1 MYEVKGHWR
10 TAAMAATVVLVA
22 SGVTGALPT
31 ALPGQF
37 APNAAAQT
45 TGISPTEYLT
55 NTWTSDP
62 PTYEGNL
69 SDSTNCIVKWQ
80 TQAVYSSQLGPL
92 SGGLSPSI
100 RGFLQDVMYGDYP
113 TGKLQ
118 LQHFPSGKNVAWRL
132 PIAVDQQIKGAT
144 LVIDFDDPDYDKTW
158 ADTMTAAKV
167 SQNPGWWDAPG
178 VNPAY
183 PEGRT
188 WFQRFTGISGYVPLS
203 DKPLPVR
210 VDAAARK
217 IYVDLGDM
225 PAKSSTVLSF
235 SAVPA
240 NGLTAGATNNPLS
253 YGLRATL
260 DGSSI
265 NSCYN
270 PSYAS
275 QNVVVGS
282 SGNQFPAP
290 TDPTRPLPAGTTFA
304 IAPGYQPPAGWSIAV
319 DPATGAMTVTP
330 GPDAVPGQAVN
341 VPVLVTYRDGTTD
354 TAIAPLVVQDNE
366 AGLNTPG
373 YEAGNVKP
381 GESLTLQ
388 QTADTD
394 LPPGTR
400 FSVPSDFTPPAGWT
414 YSIDPATGAV
424 NVQAP
429 PGAQPGDRID
439 VPVTVT
445 YPDGTTDNAMAS
457 IVVIPNDAQANSP
470 AYDQATTKPG
480 VAVDISQVGDTSMPD
495 GTQYT
500 LDGYTPPTGWS
511 VTIDSQTGAL
521 TVTPPADANPGDS
534 IAVPVV
540 IKYPDGST
548 QTVTAPVV
556 VTANDAQLNSPGY
569 SPGETRPGQ
578 QITLPQDRDTEMP
591 AGTTYAIRDGFVI
604 PDGWTVSVDV
614 STGAVTATPP
624 ADANPGDVLSLPVV
638 ATYPDGST
646 DTALAAVTVIA
657 NQAQLN
663 APGYDATT
671 TRPGTTLTLTQTRET
686 TLPDG
691 TTFAVDPAWSA
702 PAGWTVT
709 VAPNGDV
716 TYVVPPD
723 AQPGDSAS
731 VPVVVTYPDGSVD
744 RTFATVSVIA
754 SDAMNH
760 SPGYDPATTTPG
772 VPVSVA
778 QSRDPNMPAD
788 ASFAID
794 PNWTPPAG
802 WTVTLDTSPGA
813 VPGTVIVTPP
823 ADAQPGQA
831 ISVPVVV
838 TYGDGS
844 VDNTFVGVT
853 VTPND
858 TQAHSPGYLP
868 GSTTAGVPVTIEQ
881 TLDGNMPAGTT
892 YAIDPASI
900 PAGWTATVDGNGAV
914 TATPPAG
921 ANPGDSTTFT
931 VNVRYPDGT
940 TDAPTVTVLVNAN
953 ASQQTDLHY
962 DSQVTKPAE
971 PVTVDAHIAP
981 STPPGTT
988 FVIDPGYTP
997 PAGWTATIDPA
1008 TGAVTVTPPA
1018 GAQPNDTISVPVTAT
1033 YADGSTDSA
1042 TAIVV
1047 VIPSDAQITTVTYN
1061 PATTKPGVLVTL
1073 DPVLNSPLPAGTTVA
1088 VGDVPAGWTVTVD
1101 GNGVVSATPPADA
1114 QPGEIAVI
1122 PVVYTY
1128 PDGSTETAYAP
1139 VTVEAADSFTNA
1151 PGYEQASTSPGTAV
1165 TVPQTLDENL
1175 PPGTT
1180 FGPGSGG
1187 QIPAGWDV
1195 QIDPSGAVTV
1205 TPPKDAK
1212 AGDTALIP
1220 VLVTYPD
1227 GSTDTATVP
1236 VVVTEQPVAVHSPGY
1251 NSTTVAP
1258 GGTVTVDQ
1266 TQDPGVPSGTTYAMD
1281 QSAIPAGWTVSIDS
1295 ATGQITATSPA
1306 TALAGEA
1313 ISVPVT
1319 LTYPNG
1325 TTQTVYAAV
1334 TVKSVEERKYNPHY
1348 DAGSTPPGVET
1359 TVPLTGDTLP
1369 GGTSFTQ
1376 DPRYVPP
1383 AGWAI
1388 SVDPTTG
1395 AVSVTPPDTALAGD
1409 SVSVPV
1415 IVTYP
1420 DGSQEVI
1427 DAVVTVENTQARTFD
1442 PSYAHTEVQLG
1453 IPKTVSQ
1460 SGDTLPDGTAY
1471 AIDPTWTVPAGWDV
1485 SIDPATGAVTATATD
1500 DTYAGTSIA
1509 VPVVITYPD
1518 RTVDRTT
1525 ATFTLLTTDA
1535 RAYAPG
1541 YEPATTQP
1549 GTPVPVP
1556 QTGDVPLPDGT
1567 RYRIADGYTPPA
1579 GWTATVDA
1587 ATGVVTVT
1595 PPADAPNGAA
1605 ITVPIVVSYPD
1616 QSLDDTQVSVTVTVL
1631 DNVAYTPNYNLVS
1644 TKPGTTVTSPQL
1656 ASDLPSGTTF
1666 AITDGFQVPAGWTIT
1681 VDEAT
1686 GEVTFVVPPDAA
1698 PTTVVAVPITV
1709 RYPDGTTGAATAQVK
1724 VEQSNPG
1731 DTIVDRGTIEP
1742 GQTIVLDPQDPNLYP
1757 PGTVFRFPDGW
1768 TPPAG
1773 WEVSFDQDKR
1783 QLTITAP
1790 PTAQPG
1796 DVIAIPMYITAP
1808 DGREFNRTVLVTVV
1822 EPKPVTTDADRHN
1835 PAYPTATTKPGQQ
1848 VTVEQNGDTLPAGT
1862 TCSIVYQPQ
1871 GWEVTLGAN
1880 CEVIATPPAGVALGT
1895 YAVQVRFTYPDG
1907 SEDTTFADITV
1918 ADDTPAESDAQK
1930 YNPGY
1935 TEVTGAPGE
1944 TVSVPQTGDT
1954 VPAGTTCTLGT
1965 PPAGWTVT
1973 IGADCTL
1980 QVTVPNDAADGTY
1993 DIPVQFTYP
2002 DGTSETVNAKVTV
2015 GEPSGGGSIGEL
2027 DLGSLGGD
2035 GEGSLGGSTGG
2046 SSGEGGSGSLGS
2058 LGSLGSTGGS
2068 STGSLLGLGSLA
2080 LGGLAIGGLVWA
2092 VNNHLIM
2099 LPPGFVLP
2107 PFLAPF
2113 FPGLVEQ
2120 PPLPPAPPA
2129 PGPDVDNGRG

>member
-1 MYEVKGHWR
+1 MAGGGRKGGLTYPYKGLKLPPIHSALWRREFRKFLGEVMYEVKGHWR

-265 NSCYN
+265 YSCYN

-556 VTANDAQLNSPGY
+556 VTANDAQLNS
-569 SPGETRPGQ
+569 
-578 QITLPQDRDTEMP
+578 
-591 AGTTYAIRDGFVI
+591 
-604 PDGWTVSVDV
+604 
-614 STGAVTATPP
+614 
-624 ADANPGDVLSLPVV
+624 
-638 ATYPDGST
+638 
-646 DTALAAVTVIA
+646 
-657 NQAQLN
+657 
-663 APGYDATT
+663 
-671 TRPGTTLTLTQTRET
+671 
-686 TLPDG
+686 
-691 TTFAVDPAWSA
+691 
-702 PAGWTVT
+702 
-709 VAPNGDV
+709 
-716 TYVVPPD
+716 
-723 AQPGDSAS
+723 
-731 VPVVVTYPDGSVD
+731 
-744 RTFATVSVIA
+744 
-754 SDAMNH
+754 
-760 SPGYDPATTTPG
+760 
-772 VPVSVA
+772 
-778 QSRDPNMPAD
+778 
-788 ASFAID
+788 
-794 PNWTPPAG
+794 
-802 WTVTLDTSPGA
+802 
-813 VPGTVIVTPP
+813 
-823 ADAQPGQA
+823 
-831 ISVPVVV
+831 
-838 TYGDGS
+838 
-844 VDNTFVGVT
+844 
-853 VTPND
+853 
-858 TQAHSPGYLP
+858 
-868 GSTTAGVPVTIEQ
+868 
-881 TLDGNMPAGTT
+881 
-892 YAIDPASI
+892 
-900 PAGWTATVDGNGAV
+900 
-914 TATPPAG
+914 
-921 ANPGDSTTFT
+921 
-931 VNVRYPDGT
+931 
-940 TDAPTVTVLVNAN
+940 
-953 ASQQTDLHY
+953 
-962 DSQVTKPAE
+962 
-971 PVTVDAHIAP
+971 
-981 STPPGTT
+981 
-988 FVIDPGYTP
+988 
-997 PAGWTATIDPA
+997 
-1008 TGAVTVTPPA
+1008 
-1018 GAQPNDTISVPVTAT
+1018 
-1033 YADGSTDSA
+1033 
-1042 TAIVV
+1042 
-1047 VIPSDAQITTVTYN
+1047 
-1061 PATTKPGVLVTL
+1061 
-1073 DPVLNSPLPAGTTVA
+1073 
-1088 VGDVPAGWTVTVD
+1088 
-1101 GNGVVSATPPADA
+1101 
-1114 QPGEIAVI
+1114 
-1122 PVVYTY
+1122 
-1128 PDGSTETAYAP
+1128 
-1139 VTVEAADSFTNA
+1139 
-1151 PGYEQASTSPGTAV
+1151 
-1165 TVPQTLDENL
+1165 
-1175 PPGTT
+1175 
-1180 FGPGSGG
+1180 
-1187 QIPAGWDV
+1187 
-1195 QIDPSGAVTV
+1195 
-1205 TPPKDAK
+1205 
-1212 AGDTALIP
+1212 
-1220 VLVTYPD
+1220 
-1227 GSTDTATVP
+1227 
-1236 VVVTEQPVAVHSPGY
+1236 
-1251 NSTTVAP
+1251 
-1258 GGTVTVDQ
+1258 
-1266 TQDPGVPSGTTYAMD
+1266 
-1281 QSAIPAGWTVSIDS
+1281 
-1295 ATGQITATSPA
+1295 
-1306 TALAGEA
+1306 
-1313 ISVPVT
+1313 
-1319 LTYPNG
+1319 
-1325 TTQTVYAAV
+1325 
-1334 TVKSVEERKYNPHY
+1334 
-1348 DAGSTPPGVET
+1348 
-1359 TVPLTGDTLP
+1359 
-1369 GGTSFTQ
+1369 
-1376 DPRYVPP
+1376 
-1383 AGWAI
+1383 
-1388 SVDPTTG
+1388 
-1395 AVSVTPPDTALAGD
+1395 
-1409 SVSVPV
+1409 
-1415 IVTYP
+1415 
-1420 DGSQEVI
+1420 
-1427 DAVVTVENTQARTFD
+1427 
-1442 PSYAHTEVQLG
+1442 
-1453 IPKTVSQ
+1453 
-1460 SGDTLPDGTAY
+1460 
-1471 AIDPTWTVPAGWDV
+1471 
-1485 SIDPATGAVTATATD
+1485 
-1500 DTYAGTSIA
+1500 
-1509 VPVVITYPD
+1509 
-1518 RTVDRTT
+1518 
-1525 ATFTLLTTDA
+1525 
-1535 RAYAPG
+1535 PG